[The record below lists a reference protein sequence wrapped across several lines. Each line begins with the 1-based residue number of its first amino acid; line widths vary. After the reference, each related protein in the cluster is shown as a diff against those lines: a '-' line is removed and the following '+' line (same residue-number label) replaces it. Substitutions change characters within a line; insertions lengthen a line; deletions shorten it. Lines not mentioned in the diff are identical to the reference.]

1 MYVQTAS
8 DAIGWSLCKNCTLKR
23 AVVVVCEGEDFP
35 KPP

>member
-8 DAIGWSLCKNCTLKR
+8 DAIGWSLGKNCTLKR